1 MTISSKTMKRRL
13 LRDRAVRKEYDRL
26 APEFAFATALIKAR
40 KRAKLTQA
48 EVAQRMGTTQ
58 PVIARLESGAQK
70 PSTKTLERYA
80 EATNSRLKIDL
91 VSA

>member
-1 MTISSKTMKRRL
+1 MTITSKSIKQRL
-13 LRDRAVRKEYDRL
+13 LRDPAVRREYDRL
-26 APEFAFATALIKAR
+26 APDFAFASSLIKAR

-80 EATNSRLKIDL
+80 EATNSRLRIDL
-91 VSA
+91 VAR